1 VAINQGRVIPFRKLA
16 RRLTSGLSAVVA
28 VVRRGRRV
36 SGIWKLACAGALAS
50 PNVLMAAKHDLLRLL
65 YEAFNA
71 RNIERALSGMHPE
84 VVWANG
90 LEGGTVEGRSAVRDY
105 WTRQWQQID
114 PRVEPQRF
122 EGDNDEVVVEVRQVV
137 RDREGHLIAER
148 TVRHFFRF
156 EDGLVKVFE
165 IR

>member
-1 VAINQGRVIPFRKLA
+1 MAVQHDQLRV
-16 RRLTSGLSAVVA
+16 
-28 VVRRGRRV
+28 
-36 SGIWKLACAGALAS
+36 
-50 PNVLMAAKHDLLRLL
+50 L

-71 RNIERALSGMHPE
+71 RHIESALAGLHPD

-90 LEGGTVEGRSAVRDY
+90 LEGGTVKGRSAVRDY

-122 EGDNDEVVVEVRQVV
+122 EGENDEVVVEVRQVV
-137 RDREGHLIAER
+137 RDRTGHLIAER
-148 TVRHFFRF
+148 TVYHYFRF
-156 EDGLVKVFE
+156 EGGLVKVFE